1 MRVLAV
7 FLAALGCALGP
18 SPAATAQTVLPAGRS
33 FVIDDSGSVVLDPY
47 LEMQAPP
54 IGGAAPSNIVSASTR
69 VSVQLNLAAWLGRSG
84 RIYMSLP
91 RTTGPT
97 VRASWTSGGAL
108 LPGTMVSGDRSL
120 VFSGPI
126 AAPVVR
132 DIIDIRLEVD
142 GTRLLAS
149 EALAFGFEIEVD
161 P

>member
-1 MRVLAV
+1 MKTLVALMAG
-7 FLAALGCALGP
+7 LGCALGP
-18 SPAATAQTVLPAGRS
+18 SPTASAQAVFPAGRS
-33 FVIDDSGSVVLDPY
+33 FVVDDSGSVVLDPY

-54 IGGAAPSNIVSASTR
+54 IAGAAPSNIVSASTR
-69 VSVQLNLAAWLGRSG
+69 VSVQLNLAAWVGRSG

-97 VRASWTSGGAL
+97 VRANWTSGGAL

-126 AAPVVR
+126 AVPVVR

>member
-1 MRVLAV
+1 MKTLVALMAG
-7 FLAALGCALGP
+7 LGCALGP
-18 SPAATAQTVLPAGRS
+18 SPTASAQAVFPAGRS
-33 FVIDDSGSVVLDPY
+33 FVVDDSGSVVLDPY

-54 IGGAAPSNIVSASTR
+54 IAGAAPSNIVSASTR
-69 VSVQLNLAAWLGRSG
+69 VSVQLNLAAWVGRSG

-91 RTTGPT
+91 R
-97 VRASWTSGGAL
+97 TSGGAL

-126 AAPVVR
+126 AVPVVR